1 MASAGEADTNFR
13 WGASV
18 GRIKILVGCF
28 GGAYKNFRWGAS
40 VRHIQIFGGMRRWR
54 ASGTLKTL
62 GGSSSG
68 LGKTYSVIVTMG
80 YSLLLPSV
88 LARNVFLCCYKF
100 VPL

>member
-1 MASAGEADTNFR
+1 MG
-13 WGASV
+13 SV
-18 GRIKILVGCF
+18 
-28 GGAYKNFRWGAS
+28 GGAYKNFGTVLRWGIQKFSVQCFSGAYKTFRWGTS
-40 VRHIQIFGGMRRWR
+40 VRHIKLFGGMRRWR

-68 LGKTYSVIVTMG
+68 LGKTYSVIVAMG

-88 LARNVFLCCYKF
+88 LARKVFLRCYKF